1 MLAFVAHE
9 SRMRAP
15 ADKEGKTSVRTAL
28 EAAAARGVE
37 SAIKALRPPPFPE
50 AMDYLWDW
58 FMELDR
64 TRTSGFNGPDP
75 ITYPIIES
83 WARLMDRSPSSAD
96 VELLLQM
103 DLVMRHPDAFKAPA
117 KGSVVESA

>member
-9 SRMRAP
+9 ARMRAP
-15 ADKEGKTSVRTAL
+15 ADKEGRVSVRTAL
-28 EAAAARGVE
+28 TAAAARGVE
-37 SAIKALRPPPFPE
+37 SAIKGLASPPFPE
-50 AMDYLWDW
+50 ALEYLWDW

-64 TRTSGFNGPDP
+64 TRTTGFNGPDP

-83 WARLMDRSPSSAD
+83 WARLMDRHPSPTD

-103 DLVMRHPDAFKAPA
+103 DLVMRHPDAFKEPA
-117 KGSVVESA
+117 KEQV

>member
-1 MLAFVAHE
+1 MLAFIAHE
-9 SRMRAP
+9 ARMRLP
-15 ADKEGKTSVRTAL
+15 ADKEGKVTTRVAL

-37 SAIKALRPPPFPE
+37 SAIKALQPPPFPE
-50 AMDYLWDW
+50 AMEYLHDW

-83 WARLMDRSPSSAD
+83 WARLMGRSPSPAD
-96 VELLLQM
+96 VEMLLQM
-103 DLVMRHPDAFKAPA
+103 DLVMRHPDAFKGA
-117 KGSVVESA
+117 S